1 MRRCLV
7 VVITVFAATLIAIPR
22 ASAGD
27 APIGH
32 LGDTLRV
39 DTGKM
44 IADITVSS
52 VQPVDPP
59 PGFGYNR
66 VGVPV
71 KSFPNSA
78 VMRADV
84 AIHAVRVP
92 NPHQM
97 VTDFTFDGVTPFG
110 DAYKSRTPMHPTRWT
125 RRWRT
130 HRQGRSCAAAC
141 TGRPTAIRWPPLCCW
156 TRRRVITWRSG
167 TCSSDQPRRIPS
179 TSSNWLRSPHAPF
192 RWPVPRRSRSEDIA
206 SFIDRQPVRR
216 AVRRVSG
223 RPATARSSP
232 PARRSNHRLRHADQ
246 RRQRR
251 SRRKAGLG
259 YSGHSTRR
267 RALEDVRAADA
278 ARLWRVDGVDGC
290 RARGHRR
297 LGGQVCLARG

>member
-7 VVITVFAATLIAIPR
+7 VLMTVVAATLIGLPR

-44 IADITVSS
+44 IADVTVSS

-92 NPHQM
+92 NPYQM
-97 VTDFTFDGVTPFG
+97 LTDFTFDGVTPFG
-110 DAYKSRTPMHPTRWT
+110 DAYKSRPSDAPDAPAGSLVRGGVYWEAY
-125 RRWRT
+125 R
-130 HRQGRSCAAAC
+130 GPVSNVVLLDKK
-141 TGRPTAIRWPPLCCW
+141 TGY
-156 TRRRVITWRSG
+156 
-167 TCSSDQPRRIPS
+167 
-179 TSSNWLRSPHAPF
+179 H
-192 RWPVPRRSRSEDIA
+192 
-206 SFIDRQPVRR
+206 
-216 AVRRVSG
+216 
-223 RPATARSSP
+223 
-232 PARRSNHRLRHADQ
+232 
-246 RRQRR
+246 
-251 SRRKAGLG
+251 
-259 YSGHSTRR
+259 
-267 RALEDVRAADA
+267 
-278 ARLWRVDGVDGC
+278 
-290 RARGHRR
+290 
-297 LGGQVCLARG
+297 LAQWNL